1 MWESLAKALNLYMEG
16 FCTNGV
22 LLGEATLNG
31 AATLR
36 GVFLLHR
43 EAVLHGAAI
52 LRGGAALHREAVL

>member
-1 MWESLAKALNLYMEG
+1 MEG